1 MKSNRFGPFQPELCI
16 KSSSDSLKGYW
27 ICKGPPGKSQLEVES
42 DIVLLWFHGGGYCF
56 GDPLSPAVSLLRVAE
71 IAGAR
76 GISMSIF
83 SVEYTLAPAA
93 TFPRQQE
100 EAVAAYRHLV
110 ETQAIPPDKIILAG
124 DSAGGHL
131 VLSCLIALHREGI
144 QRPKGALL
152 MYPWVNLT
160 NNSPTF
166 ESNRHKDVLS
176 KRLLDR
182 CVEAVIGERGRVEAL
197 NLEDLINPWEP
208 GREHAWDTI
217 LPPFTWVNVG
227 EHDVL
232 LHDVQTFVVRARA
245 KGARVHLEVR
255 PNATHGWNFAV
266 DKNAE
271 KFFCGL
277 GPDDQVPKGVMA
289 GSDKVC
295 EGIFKIIEDD
305 LFAVVGDED

>member
-1 MKSNRFGPFQPELCI
+1 M
-16 KSSSDSLKGYW
+16 KGYW

-42 DIVLLWFHGGGYCF
+42 DIVLVWFHGGGYCF

-71 IAGAR
+71 IAAAR

-83 SVEYTLAPAA
+83 SAEYTLAPEA

-152 MYPWVNLT
+152 MYPWVTLT

-182 CVEAVIGERGRVEAL
+182 CVETAIGERGRVEAL

-208 GREHAWDTI
+208 GREHAWDMI
-217 LPPFTWVNVG
+217 LPLVTWVNVG
-227 EHDVL
+227 RHDVL
-232 LHDVQTFVVRARA
+232 LHDVQTFVQHARA
-245 KGARVHLEVR
+245 KGARVHLEIR
-255 PNATHGWNFAV
+255 PNATHGWNFTV
-266 DKNAE
+266 DKNSE
-271 KFFCGL
+271 KFFCSL
-277 GPDDQVPKGVMA
+277 GPDDQVPRGIMA
-289 GSDKVC
+289 GSDCVC
-295 EGIFKIIEDD
+295 EGVFNILENG
-305 LFAVVGDED
+305 LFAVVDDGD